1 MLAMSGLNSFG
12 FVQSASWDWQRA
24 SESQVSLRSAR
35 KRQADSEQPEE
46 GSEAQAQ
53 QFTVAIKT
61 APTPQDLIETLD
73 WVVDDT
79 VFNFFH
85 ASAAYTRLAYFGR
98 RRVLEQADWDRHV
111 VLRLHAKVEDMV
123 LQDELGQ
130 RQTANIL
137 WSLGKLSDRFS
148 VPTELL
154 DALVKSMPS
163 MVRGMDAQGLSNCL
177 WGFAKLKV
185 VAPEVLKAVPEIAA
199 QITNKA
205 KDMKPQEL
213 SNSLWASAQLKDV
226 APEVLKA
233 VPEIAAQITN
243 KAKDMKPQELSNS
256 LWASAQ
262 LKDVAPEVLKAVPD
276 IAAHIPDKAQEMVPQ
291 ALSNCLSAV
300 VQLDDE
306 VPEVLEIVPSIV
318 GEIPAQVS
326 SMIPQQ
332 LSNSLEA
339 LVLLRDSVPEVASF
353 LTAGGKMDEIVRS
366 AAGRLNKLLPQVTGK
381 DLSFTAPVVVWACA
395 KSGVFH
401 HELLASVAKR
411 VSSRKRM
418 SALPDF
424 GVGALLWSYQVLD
437 VQDEFADF
445 RKFLKEESKSSKRRL
460 SEADVQ
466 SCELGRF
473 RWSRA

>member
-1 MLAMSGLNSFG
+1 MSGLNSFG

-24 SESQVSLRSAR
+24 SESQVSLRSAP

-61 APTPQDLIETLD
+61 APTPQNLIKTLD

-98 RRVLEQADWDRHV
+98 RRGGLRQSDWSSPVLVRLQVRVKEMVLEDQLNEQAS
-111 VLRLHAKVEDMV
+111 
-123 LQDELGQ
+123 
-130 RQTANIL
+130 ANIL
-137 WSLGKLSDRFS
+137 WSLAQLSDRFS

-154 DALVKSMPS
+154 DTLVKSMPS
-163 MVRGMDAQGLSNCL
+163 MAPGMNQQELSNCL

-205 KDMKPQEL
+205 KDMKPQAL

-243 KAKDMKPQELSNS
+243 KAKDMKPQELSNC

-262 LKDVAPEVLKAVPD
+262 LKDVAPEVLKAVPE
-276 IAAHIPDKAQEMVPQ
+276 IAAQIPNKAKEMVPQ
-291 ALSNCLSAV
+291 ALSNCLLAAM
-300 VQLDDE
+300 QLE
-306 VPEVLEIVPSIV
+306 GEAPEVLEIVPAIV
-318 GEIPAQVS
+318 GEIPAKIQG
-326 SMIPQQ
+326 MKPQAM
-332 LSNSLEA
+332 SNSLEA
-339 LVLLRDSVPEVASF
+339 LVLLRDSVPEVEGF
-353 LTAGGKMDEIVRS
+353 LAAGGNMDDIVRS
-366 AAGRLNKLLPQVTGK
+366 VAARLDAVLPQVIGK
-381 DLSFTAPVVVWACA
+381 DLYLAVPVIVWACA
-395 KSGVFH
+395 KVGVFH
-401 HELLASVAKR
+401 DELLVSIAR
-411 VSSRKRM
+411 RLSSRSKIL
-418 SALPDF
+418 ALPDF

-437 VQDEFADF
+437 IQDDFGDF
-445 RKFLKEESKSSKRRL
+445 RKLLQEESKSSKRRL
-460 SEADVQ
+460 TEADVQ

-473 RWSRA
+473 RWNRA